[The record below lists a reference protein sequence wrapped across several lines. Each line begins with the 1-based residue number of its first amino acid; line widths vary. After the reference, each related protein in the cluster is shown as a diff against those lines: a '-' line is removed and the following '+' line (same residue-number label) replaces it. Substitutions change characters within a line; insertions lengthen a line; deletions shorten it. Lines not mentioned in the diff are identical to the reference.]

1 MTVSISVQT
10 LRIRRPPVSFKSSSD
25 MFHDGHFSL
34 WNAIFHLD
42 HQPNT
47 RTDGEVDPDPVVVAW
62 EQQNT
67 SGIVSFTTLDFFYD
81 AYLFFLLPVV
91 YVSEYKTGG
100 KVTPPRLHFHMYN
113 TINKD
118 VIKCWVDKLSRKSS
132 QHNDTT
138 LKMKRYCGLLTCNLP
153 QLPLDGSHSHV
164 TSTVSTE

>member
-1 MTVSISVQT
+1 
-10 LRIRRPPVSFKSSSD
+10 

-91 YVSEYKTGG
+91 YVSEYKTAG
-100 KVTPPRLHFHMYN
+100 KVTPPVYIFIC
-113 TINKD
+113 TI
-118 VIKCWVDKLSRKSS
+118 
-132 QHNDTT
+132 Q
-138 LKMKRYCGLLTCNLP
+138 
-153 QLPLDGSHSHV
+153 
-164 TSTVSTE
+164 